1 MDRQNL
7 NEKIEMIKNWLGA
20 GSLNIFGLPMS
31 GKDTVG
37 MRLAEDLQAKFL
49 SSGIIIRAY
58 EAEQDEDMTGSGKL
72 IPTNTF
78 YDIILPYFSRKEL
91 QNDSLILSS
100 VGRWSGE
107 EDKIMEAARVGG
119 HEIKAVI
126 MLDLT
131 EEEVK
136 KRFRAAKELNDRGGR
151 ADDANMEV
159 FETRLAEFR
168 EKTMPVLNHYDELK
182 MLIKVPAN
190 QSRDE
195 VYNTV
200 IKKLIEFIRQ
210 KTSSISF

>member
-1 MDRQNL
+1 MEKMNL
-7 NEKIEMIKNWLGA
+7 NEKLEKIKNWLGT

-58 EAEQDEDMTGSGKL
+58 EAEQNEDMTGSGKL

-78 YDIILPYFSRKEL
+78 YDIILPYFSREEL
-91 QNDSLILSS
+91 RNDSLVLSS

-107 EDKIMEAARVGG
+107 EDKIMEAAKAGG
-119 HEIKAVI
+119 HEIKAV
-126 MLDLT
+126 MLLDLT

-136 KRFRAAKELNDRGGR
+136 NRFGAAKELNDRGER
-151 ADDANMEV
+151 ADDANIEV

-182 MLIKVPAN
+182 MLVKVSASG
-190 QSRDE
+190 SRDE
-195 VYNTV
+195 VYTNV
-200 IKKLIEFIRQ
+200 IDRLVEFID
-210 KTSSISF
+210 SL

>member
-1 MDRQNL
+1 MEKMNL
-7 NEKIEMIKNWLGA
+7 NKKLEKIKSWLGT

-58 EAEQDEDMTGSGKL
+58 EAKQNEDMTGSGKL

-78 YDIILPYFSRKEL
+78 YDIILPYFSREEL
-91 QNDSLILSS
+91 RNDSLVLSS

-107 EDKIMEAARVGG
+107 EDKIMEAAKAGG
-119 HEIKAVI
+119 HEIKAVVL
-126 MLDLT
+126 LDLT

-136 KRFRAAKELNDRGGR
+136 NRFEAAKELNDRGER
-151 ADDANMEV
+151 ADDANIEV

-182 MLIKVPAN
+182 MLVKVPASR
-190 QSRDE
+190 SRDE
-195 VYNTV
+195 VYTNV
-200 IKKLIEFIRQ
+200 IDRLVEFID
-210 KTSSISF
+210 SL

>member
-1 MDRQNL
+1 MNL
-7 NEKIEMIKNWLGA
+7 NEKLEKIKSWLGT

-58 EAEQDEDMTGSGKL
+58 EAEQNEDMTGSGKL

-78 YDIILPYFSRKEL
+78 YDIILPYFSREEL
-91 QNDSLILSS
+91 RNDSLVLSS

-107 EDKIMEAARVGG
+107 EDKIMEAAKAGG
-119 HEIKAVI
+119 HEIKAVV

-136 KRFRAAKELNDRGGR
+136 NRFEAAKELNDRGER
-151 ADDANMEV
+151 ADDANIEV

-182 MLIKVPAN
+182 MLVKVSASG
-190 QSRDE
+190 SRDE
-195 VYNTV
+195 VYTNV
-200 IKKLIEFIRQ
+200 IDRLVEFID
-210 KTSSISF
+210 SL

>member
-1 MDRQNL
+1 MNL
-7 NEKIEMIKNWLGA
+7 NEKLEKIKSWLGT

-58 EAEQDEDMTGSGKL
+58 EAEQNEDMTGSGKL

-78 YDIILPYFSRKEL
+78 YDIILPYFSREEL
-91 QNDSLILSS
+91 RNDSLVLSS

-107 EDKIMEAARVGG
+107 EDKIMEAAKAGG
-119 HEIKAVI
+119 HEIKAVV

-136 KRFRAAKELNDRGGR
+136 NRFEAAKELNDRGER
-151 ADDANMEV
+151 ADDANIEV

-182 MLIKVPAN
+182 MLVKVPAIG
-190 QSRDE
+190 SRDE
-195 VYNTV
+195 VYSNV
-200 IKKLIEFIRQ
+200 IDRLVEFI
-210 KTSSISF
+210 SSL

>member
-1 MDRQNL
+1 MEKMNL
-7 NEKIEMIKNWLGA
+7 NEKLEIIKNWLGT

-58 EAEQDEDMTGSGKL
+58 EAEQNEDMTGSGKL

-78 YDIILPYFSRKEL
+78 YDIILPYFSREEL
-91 QNDSLILSS
+91 RNDSLILSS

-107 EDKIMEAARVGG
+107 EDKIMEAAKAGR
-119 HEIKAVI
+119 HEIKAVVL
-126 MLDLT
+126 LDLT

-136 KRFRAAKELNDRGGR
+136 NRFEAAKELNDRGER
-151 ADDANMEV
+151 ADDANIEV
-159 FETRLAEFR
+159 FETRLTEFR

-182 MLIKVPAN
+182 MLVKVPAIG
-190 QSRDE
+190 SRDE
-195 VYNTV
+195 VYANV
-200 IKKLIEFIRQ
+200 IDRLVEFIG
-210 KTSSISF
+210 SL

>member
-1 MDRQNL
+1 MEKMNL
-7 NEKIEMIKNWLGA
+7 NEKLEKIRSWLGT

-58 EAEQDEDMTGSGKL
+58 EAEQNEDMTGSGKL

-78 YDIILPYFSRKEL
+78 YDIILPYFSREEL
-91 QNDSLILSS
+91 RNDSLVLSS

-107 EDKIMEAARVGG
+107 EDKIMEAAKAGG
-119 HEIKAVI
+119 HEIKAVVL
-126 MLDLT
+126 LDLT

-136 KRFRAAKELNDRGGR
+136 NRFEAAKDLNDRGER
-151 ADDANMEV
+151 ADDANIEV

-182 MLIKVPAN
+182 MLVKVPASG
-190 QSRDE
+190 SRDE
-195 VYNTV
+195 VYTNV
-200 IKKLIEFIRQ
+200 IDRLVEFID
-210 KTSSISF
+210 SL

>member
-1 MDRQNL
+1 MEKMNL
-7 NEKIEMIKNWLGA
+7 NEKLEKIKSWLGT

-37 MRLAEDLQAKFL
+37 MRLADDLQAKFL

-58 EAEQDEDMTGSGKL
+58 EAEQNEDMTGSGKL

-78 YDIILPYFSRKEL
+78 YDIILPYFSREEL
-91 QNDSLILSS
+91 RNDSLVLSS

-107 EDKIMEAARVGG
+107 EDKIMEAAKAGG
-119 HEIKAVI
+119 HEIKAVV

-136 KRFRAAKELNDRGGR
+136 ERFEAAKLLNDRGER
-151 ADDANMEV
+151 ADDANIEV

-182 MLIKVPAN
+182 MLVKVPASG
-190 QSRDE
+190 SRDE
-195 VYNTV
+195 VYDNV
-200 IKKLIEFIRQ
+200 IDRLVEFIG
-210 KTSSISF
+210 SL

>member
-1 MDRQNL
+1 MEKMNL
-7 NEKIEMIKNWLGA
+7 NEKLEKIKSWLGT

-58 EAEQDEDMTGSGKL
+58 EAEQNEDMTGSGKL

-78 YDIILPYFSRKEL
+78 YDIILPYFSREEL
-91 QNDSLILSS
+91 RNDSLVLSS

-107 EDKIMEAARVGG
+107 EDKIMEAAKAGR
-119 HEIKAVI
+119 HEIKAVV

-136 KRFRAAKELNDRGGR
+136 NRFKAAKELNDRGER
-151 ADDANMEV
+151 ADDANIEV

-182 MLIKVPAN
+182 MLVNVPAIG
-190 QSRDE
+190 SRDE
-195 VYNTV
+195 VYANV
-200 IKKLIEFIRQ
+200 IDRLVEFID
-210 KTSSISF
+210 SL

>member
-1 MDRQNL
+1 MEKINL
-7 NEKIEMIKNWLGA
+7 NEKLEKIKSWLGT

-58 EAEQDEDMTGSGKL
+58 EAEQNEDMTGSGKL

-78 YDIILPYFSRKEL
+78 YDIILPYFSREEL
-91 QNDSLILSS
+91 RNDPLVLSS

-107 EDKIMEAARVGG
+107 EDKIMEAAKAGG
-119 HEIKAVI
+119 HEIKAVV

-136 KRFRAAKELNDRGGR
+136 NRFEAAKELNDRGER
-151 ADDANMEV
+151 ADDANIEV

-182 MLIKVPAN
+182 MLVKVPASG
-190 QSRDE
+190 SRDE
-195 VYNTV
+195 VYTNV
-200 IKKLIEFIRQ
+200 IDRLVEFID
-210 KTSSISF
+210 SL

>member
-1 MDRQNL
+1 MNF
-7 NEKIEMIKNWLGA
+7 NEKLEKIKSWLGT

-58 EAEQDEDMTGSGKL
+58 EAEQNEDMTGSGKL

-78 YDIILPYFSRKEL
+78 YDIILPYFSREEL
-91 QNDSLILSS
+91 HNDSLVLSS

-107 EDKIMEAARVGG
+107 EDKIMEAAKAGG
-119 HEIKAVI
+119 HEIKAVV

-136 KRFRAAKELNDRGGR
+136 NRFEAAKDLNDRGER
-151 ADDANMEV
+151 ADDANIEV

-182 MLIKVPAN
+182 MLVKVPAIG
-190 QSRDE
+190 SRDE
-195 VYNTV
+195 VYVNV
-200 IKKLIEFIRQ
+200 IDRLVEFID
-210 KTSSISF
+210 SL

>member
-1 MDRQNL
+1 MEKMNL
-7 NEKIEMIKNWLGA
+7 NEKLEKIKSWLGT

-58 EAEQDEDMTGSGKL
+58 EAEQNEDMTGSGKL

-78 YDIILPYFSRKEL
+78 YDIILPYFSREEL
-91 QNDSLILSS
+91 RNDSLVLSS

-107 EDKIMEAARVGG
+107 EDKIMEAAKAGG
-119 HEIKAVI
+119 HEIKAVVL
-126 MLDLT
+126 LDLT

-136 KRFRAAKELNDRGGR
+136 NRFEAAKELNDRGER
-151 ADDANMEV
+151 ADDANIEV

-182 MLIKVPAN
+182 MLVKVPAIG
-190 QSRDE
+190 SRDE
-195 VYNTV
+195 VYANV
-200 IKKLIEFIRQ
+200 IDRLVEFID
-210 KTSSISF
+210 SL

>member
-1 MDRQNL
+1 MEKINL
-7 NEKIEMIKNWLGA
+7 NEKLEKIKSWLGT

-58 EAEQDEDMTGSGKL
+58 EAEQNEDMTGSGKL

-78 YDIILPYFSRKEL
+78 YDIILPYFSREEL
-91 QNDSLILSS
+91 RNDSLVLSS

-107 EDKIMEAARVGG
+107 EDKIMEAAKAGG
-119 HEIKAVI
+119 HELKAVV

-136 KRFRAAKELNDRGGR
+136 NRFEAAKELNDRGER
-151 ADDANMEV
+151 ADDANIEV

-182 MLIKVPAN
+182 MLVKVPAIG
-190 QSRDE
+190 SRDE
-195 VYNTV
+195 VYANV
-200 IKKLIEFIRQ
+200 IDRLVEFID
-210 KTSSISF
+210 SL

>member
-1 MDRQNL
+1 MEKMNF
-7 NEKIEMIKNWLGA
+7 NEKLEKIKSWLGT

-58 EAEQDEDMTGSGKL
+58 EAEQNEDMTGSGKL

-78 YDIILPYFSRKEL
+78 YDIILPYFSREEL
-91 QNDSLILSS
+91 RDDSLVLSS

-107 EDKIMEAARVGG
+107 EDKIMEAAKAGG
-119 HEIKAVI
+119 HEIKAVV
-126 MLDLT
+126 MLDLI

-136 KRFRAAKELNDRGGR
+136 NRFEAAKELNDRGER
-151 ADDANMEV
+151 ADDANIEV

-182 MLIKVPAN
+182 MLVKVPASG
-190 QSRDE
+190 SRDE
-195 VYNTV
+195 VYTNV
-200 IKKLIEFIRQ
+200 IDRLVEFIGPL
-210 KTSSISF
+210 

>member
-1 MDRQNL
+1 MEKMIL
-7 NEKIEMIKNWLGA
+7 NEKLEKIKSWLGT

-58 EAEQDEDMTGSGKL
+58 EAEQNEDMTGSGKL

-78 YDIILPYFSRKEL
+78 YDIILPYFSREEL
-91 QNDSLILSS
+91 RNDSLVLSS

-107 EDKIMEAARVGG
+107 EDKIMEAAKTGG
-119 HEIKAVI
+119 HDIKAVV

-136 KRFRAAKELNDRGGR
+136 NRFEAAKELNDRGER
-151 ADDANMEV
+151 ADDANIEV

-182 MLIKVPAN
+182 MLVNVPAIG
-190 QSRDE
+190 SRDE
-195 VYNTV
+195 VYANV
-200 IKKLIEFIRQ
+200 IDRLVEFID
-210 KTSSISF
+210 SL

>member
-1 MDRQNL
+1 MNL
-7 NEKIEMIKNWLGA
+7 NEKLEKIKSWLGT

-58 EAEQDEDMTGSGKL
+58 EAEQNEDMTGSGKL

-78 YDIILPYFSRKEL
+78 YDIILPYFSREEL
-91 QNDSLILSS
+91 RNDSLVLSS

-107 EDKIMEAARVGG
+107 EDKIMEAAKAGG
-119 HEIKAVI
+119 HEIKAVVL
-126 MLDLT
+126 LDLT

-136 KRFRAAKELNDRGGR
+136 NRFEAAKELNDRGER
-151 ADDANMEV
+151 ADDANIEV

-182 MLIKVPAN
+182 MLVKVPAIG
-190 QSRDE
+190 SRDE
-195 VYNTV
+195 VYANV
-200 IKKLIEFIRQ
+200 IDRLVEFIE
-210 KTSSISF
+210 TEY

>member
-1 MDRQNL
+1 MNL
-7 NEKIEMIKNWLGA
+7 NEKLKKIKSWLGT

-58 EAEQDEDMTGSGKL
+58 EAEQNEDMTGSGKL

-78 YDIILPYFSRKEL
+78 YDIILPYFSREEL
-91 QNDSLILSS
+91 RNDSLVLSS

-107 EDKIMEAARVGG
+107 EDKIMEAAKAGG
-119 HEIKAVI
+119 HEIKAVVL
-126 MLDLT
+126 LDLT

-136 KRFRAAKELNDRGGR
+136 NRFEAAKELNDRGER
-151 ADDANMEV
+151 ADDANIEV

-182 MLIKVPAN
+182 MLVKVPASG
-190 QSRDE
+190 SRDE
-195 VYNTV
+195 VYTNV
-200 IKKLIEFIRQ
+200 IDRLVEFID
-210 KTSSISF
+210 SL

>member
-1 MDRQNL
+1 MEKMNL
-7 NEKIEMIKNWLGA
+7 NEKLEKIKSWLGT

-58 EAEQDEDMTGSGKL
+58 EAEQNEDMTGSGKL

-78 YDIILPYFSRKEL
+78 YDIILPYFSREEL
-91 QNDSLILSS
+91 HNDSLVLSS

-107 EDKIMEAARVGG
+107 EDKIMEAAKAGG
-119 HEIKAVI
+119 HEIKAVV

-136 KRFRAAKELNDRGGR
+136 NRFEAAKELNDRGER
-151 ADDANMEV
+151 ADDANIEV

-182 MLIKVPAN
+182 MLVKVPAIG
-190 QSRDE
+190 SRDE
-195 VYNTV
+195 VYTNV
-200 IKKLIEFIRQ
+200 IDRLVEFIET
-210 KTSSISF
+210 KY

>member
-1 MDRQNL
+1 MNF
-7 NEKIEMIKNWLGA
+7 NEKLEKIKSWLGT

-58 EAEQDEDMTGSGKL
+58 EAEQNEDMTGSGKL

-78 YDIILPYFSRKEL
+78 YDIILPYFSREEL
-91 QNDSLILSS
+91 RNDSLVLSS

-107 EDKIMEAARVGG
+107 EDKIMEAAKAGG
-119 HEIKAVI
+119 HEIKAVVL
-126 MLDLT
+126 LDLT

-136 KRFRAAKELNDRGGR
+136 NRFEAAKELNDRGER
-151 ADDANMEV
+151 ADDANIEV

-182 MLIKVPAN
+182 MLVRVPAIG
-190 QSRDE
+190 SRDE
-195 VYNTV
+195 VYTNV
-200 IKKLIEFIRQ
+200 IDRLVEFID
-210 KTSSISF
+210 SL

>member
-1 MDRQNL
+1 MEKINL
-7 NEKIEMIKNWLGA
+7 NEKLEKIKSWLGT

-58 EAEQDEDMTGSGKL
+58 EAEQNEDMTGSGKL

-78 YDIILPYFSRKEL
+78 YDIILPYFSREEL
-91 QNDSLILSS
+91 RNDPLVLSS

-107 EDKIMEAARVGG
+107 EDKIMEAAKAGG
-119 HEIKAVI
+119 HEIKAVV

-136 KRFRAAKELNDRGGR
+136 NRFEAAKELNDRGER
-151 ADDANMEV
+151 ADDANIEV

-182 MLIKVPAN
+182 MLVKVPASG
-190 QSRDE
+190 SRDE
-195 VYNTV
+195 VYANV
-200 IKKLIEFIRQ
+200 IDRLIEFIG
-210 KTSSISF
+210 SL

>member
-1 MDRQNL
+1 MEKMNL
-7 NEKIEMIKNWLGA
+7 NEKLKKIKSWLGT

-58 EAEQDEDMTGSGKL
+58 EAEQNEDMTGSGKL

-78 YDIILPYFSRKEL
+78 YDIILPYFSREEL
-91 QNDSLILSS
+91 RNDSLVLSS

-107 EDKIMEAARVGG
+107 EDKIMEAAKAGG
-119 HEIKAVI
+119 HEIKAVVL
-126 MLDLT
+126 LDLT

-136 KRFRAAKELNDRGGR
+136 NRFEAAKELNDRGER
-151 ADDANMEV
+151 ADDANIEV

-182 MLIKVPAN
+182 MLVKVPASG
-190 QSRDE
+190 SRDE
-195 VYNTV
+195 VYTNV
-200 IKKLIEFIRQ
+200 IDRLVEFID
-210 KTSSISF
+210 SL

>member
-1 MDRQNL
+1 MEKMNL
-7 NEKIEMIKNWLGA
+7 NEKLEKIKSWLGT

-58 EAEQDEDMTGSGKL
+58 EAEQNENMTGNGKL

-78 YDIILPYFSRKEL
+78 YDIILPYFSREEL
-91 QNDSLILSS
+91 RNDSLVLSS

-107 EDKIMEAARVGG
+107 EDKIMEAAKAGG
-119 HEIKAVI
+119 HEIKAVV

-136 KRFRAAKELNDRGGR
+136 NRFEAAKELNDRGER
-151 ADDANMEV
+151 ADDANIEV

-182 MLIKVPAN
+182 MLVKVPA
-190 QSRDE
+190 SGGRDE
-195 VYNTV
+195 VYANV
-200 IKKLIEFIRQ
+200 IDRLIEFIG
-210 KTSSISF
+210 SL

>member
-1 MDRQNL
+1 MNF
-7 NEKIEMIKNWLGA
+7 NEKLEKIKSWLGT

-58 EAEQDEDMTGSGKL
+58 EAEQNEDMTGSGKL

-78 YDIILPYFSRKEL
+78 YDIILPYFSREEL
-91 QNDSLILSS
+91 RNDSLVLSS

-107 EDKIMEAARVGG
+107 EDKIMEAAKAGG
-119 HEIKAVI
+119 HEIKAVV
-126 MLDLT
+126 MLDLI

-136 KRFRAAKELNDRGGR
+136 NRFEAAKELNDRGER
-151 ADDANMEV
+151 ADDANIEV

-182 MLIKVPAN
+182 MLVKVPAMG
-190 QSRDE
+190 SRDE
-195 VYNTV
+195 VYANV
-200 IKKLIEFIRQ
+200 VERLVEFID
-210 KTSSISF
+210 SL